1 MQPEILIIAPYH
13 KLGAD
18 IAQVIEETCPEQK
31 ELFRIVEADL
41 HEAEQMLC
49 TEENTQG
56 IHVLLSRGGTAGVL
70 EQMEMFPVVRIQ
82 TSVMDVMQAILE
94 TGAVRTAG
102 KIGIAGFENMIYG
115 CEELQDI
122 MQLRFREIILHD
134 EAEAAPKIQEAIR
147 DGVDVII
154 GDSVSVRVA
163 KSLGI
168 RAKVIESGRQA
179 IYQALKEA
187 LLIAAVVRRDEFKSE
202 MLQSV
207 VNKSQDGIIGV
218 DVKNTVTLFNPQAEL
233 IFHRMQYEV
242 KGHNLKEFCAV
253 MDERK
258 LHESGEFFADIY
270 GKKYLV
276 KSSHIQREQKDGL
289 IIYTL
294 QNISEVQRLE
304 RSIRKKL
311 TSRGL
316 VAKYRMTDI
325 IGESEACQE
334 MKHKAS
340 RYALT
345 DSTILV
351 TGESGTGKEMLV
363 QGIHNM
369 SRRAGGP
376 FVAVNCAAFPENLLE
391 SELFGYVEGAFTG
404 ARKGGHQGVF
414 ELAHGG
420 TLFLDEIG
428 EMPLSLQSRL
438 LRVLQERQVMPL
450 GGESI
455 VPVDV
460 RVIAATNQSLPQ
472 MIRDGKFRSDLYYRL
487 NILRIRMPRLA
498 ERRADIPLLAESMM
512 KKQQEL
518 NPQLTAITKEAAQLL
533 MEQAWPG
540 NIRQLANMIERLM
553 LLTDRTEIGRQ
564 DVLEAFADDMEEPE
578 TAELRPESAEKD
590 GEMPADEPL
599 AGEAQ
604 PAALKP
610 ATLKD
615 MEREEMYRVLK
626 EEAFNYSK
634 AAKRLG
640 IHRTTLW
647 RKMKEYT

>member
-1 MQPEILIIAPYH
+1 MQPEILILAPYH

-18 IAQVIEETCPEQK
+18 IAQVIEETCPQQR

-41 HEAEQMLC
+41 HEAEQVLC
-49 TEENTQG
+49 TEENTKG
-56 IHVLLSRGGTAGVL
+56 IRVLLSRGGTAGVL
-70 EQMEMFPVVRIQ
+70 EQMAMHPVVRIQ
-82 TSVMDVMQAILE
+82 TSIMDIMQAILE
-94 TGAVRTAG
+94 LGAVRTAG

-115 CEELQDI
+115 CEEIQDI
-122 MQLRFREIILHD
+122 MQLRFREIILHN
-134 EAEAAPKIQEAIR
+134 EAEAKTKIQEAVR
-147 DGVDVII
+147 DGVNVII
-154 GDSVSVRVA
+154 GDSVSVRMA
-163 KSLGI
+163 RSLGI

-179 IYQALKEA
+179 LYQALKEA
-187 LLIAAVVRRDEFKSE
+187 MLIASVVRRDAFKTE

-218 DVKNTVTLFNPQAEL
+218 DVQNTVTLFNPQAEI

-253 MDERK
+253 MNEQK
-258 LHESGEFFADIY
+258 LRETGEFFADIY

-276 KSSHIQREQKDGL
+276 KSSHIKQGQENGL
-289 IIYTL
+289 IVYTL

-316 VAKYRMTDI
+316 VAKYHMTDI

-340 RYALT
+340 RYART

-369 SRRAGGP
+369 SHRAGGP

-498 ERRADIPLLAESMM
+498 ERQADIPLLAEAMM
-512 KKQQEL
+512 KKQQAL
-518 NPQLTAITKEAAQLL
+518 NPQLTAITKEAAEILRRQV
-533 MEQAWPG
+533 WPG
-540 NIRQLANMIERLM
+540 NIRQLANMMERLM
-553 LLTDRTEIGRQ
+553 LLTEGKEIDCQ
-564 DVLEAFADDMEEPE
+564 DVIKAFDDDRED
-578 TAELRPESAEKD
+578 LESAEQYAKR
-590 GEMPADEPL
+590 GESGEKVPV
-599 AGEAQ
+599 AGMERKSLESEA
-604 PAALKP
+604 KP
-610 ATLKD
+610 VTLKD

-647 RKMKEYT
+647 RKMKEFN

>member
-1 MQPEILIIAPYH
+1 MQPEILVIAPYH

-18 IAQVIEETCPEQK
+18 ITQVIEETCLQQK
-31 ELFRIVEADL
+31 ELFRVVEADL
-41 HEAEQMLC
+41 HEAEQILC
-49 TEENTQG
+49 TKENTEG

-70 EQMEMFPVVRIQ
+70 DRMKMFPVVRIQ
-82 TSVMDVMQAILE
+82 ASVMDIMQAILGM
-94 TGAVRTAG
+94 GAVRTAG
-102 KIGIAGFENMIYG
+102 KIGIAGFENIIYG
-115 CEELQDI
+115 CEELQNI
-122 MQLRFREIILHD
+122 MQLRFQEIILHD
-134 EAEAAPKIQEAIR
+134 EAEARPKIQEAIR
-147 DGVDVII
+147 DGVNIII

-163 KSLGI
+163 RSLGI

-187 LLIAAVVRRDEFKSE
+187 LLIASVVRRDAFKTE

-218 DVKNTVTLFNPQAEL
+218 DVQNTITLFNPQAEI

-242 KGHNLKEFCAV
+242 KGHNLKDLCAV
-253 MDERK
+253 MNEQK
-258 LHESGEFFADIY
+258 LHETGEFFADIY

-276 KSSHIQREQKDGL
+276 KSSPIRREQEDGL

-304 RSIRKKL
+304 RSIRKQL
-311 TSRGL
+311 TNRGL
-316 VAKYRMTDI
+316 VAKYHMTDI
-325 IGESEACQE
+325 VGESDACLE

-340 RYALT
+340 RYART

-363 QGIHNM
+363 QSIHNM
-369 SRRAGGP
+369 SRRANGP

-455 VPVDV
+455 VPINV

-498 ERRADIPLLAESMM
+498 ERRVDIPLLAESMM
-512 KKQQEL
+512 KKQQAL
-518 NPQLTAITKEAAQLL
+518 NPQMTGITKEAAKIL

-553 LLTDRTEIGRQ
+553 LLTDGTEIDCQ
-564 DVLEAFADDMEEPE
+564 DVLEAFADDTEESE
-578 TAELRPESAEKD
+578 TAEIHHESKEKG
-590 GEMPADEPL
+590 GEMLA
-599 AGEAQ
+599 AGEAGESSEGETK
-604 PAALKP
+604 LG
-610 ATLKD
+610 TLKD
-615 MEREEMYRVLK
+615 MEREEMQRVLK
-626 EEAFNYSK
+626 EEAFNYSR

-647 RKMKEYT
+647 RKMKEHT